1 MAAGSDHAGYRLKRL
16 LAERLAERGHQVV
29 DLGAHS
35 EDRVDYPDFGAA
47 VGRAV
52 GGGLADLGLCVCG
65 SGIGIA
71 MAANKVD
78 GVRAAT
84 VHDANSAAL
93 ARRHNDANVI
103 CFGQRLIDDSVA
115 LEALDAFLDATFE
128 GGRHVARVAK
138 LDALGEPPA
147 DPSSASGPATA
158 VAAAPDASA
167 DPADPTAPNAARFAP
182 LPAELRLLW
191 SRFCDWDEEFFPN
204 HVGMFVEDVRR
215 DYTRLRLPWKA
226 SLRQPEGV
234 MHGGVIAA
242 VIDTSVVPS
251 ILAHYDT
258 HPRMATVHLGVQY
271 LRPVIES
278 DVVAEGWVEH
288 RGRSMV
294 YCRAEVRSVGP
305 SGHVELVATANLVF
319 RVSLPS
325 RRPAGVQ

>member
-1 MAAGSDHAGYRLKRL
+1 
-16 LAERLAERGHQVV
+16 
-29 DLGAHS
+29 
-35 EDRVDYPDFGAA
+35 
-47 VGRAV
+47 
-52 GGGLADLGLCVCG
+52 
-65 SGIGIA
+65 
-71 MAANKVD
+71 
-78 GVRAAT
+78 
-84 VHDANSAAL
+84 
-93 ARRHNDANVI
+93 
-103 CFGQRLIDDSVA
+103 
-115 LEALDAFLDATFE
+115 
-128 GGRHVARVAK
+128 
-138 LDALGEPPA
+138 
-147 DPSSASGPATA
+147 
-158 VAAAPDASA
+158 
-167 DPADPTAPNAARFAP
+167 
-182 LPAELRLLW
+182 
-191 SRFCDWDEEFFPN
+191 
-204 HVGMFVEDVRR
+204 MFVEDVRR